1 MKTTPRIA
9 KTCQNRLKTKI
20 KSSYLEAVDQLRSP
34 NDAASARKIVLLVL
48 NPDYY
53 FDPADI
59 PVADVVY
66 SYLATIEQPHF
77 PIHCHIYS

>member
-1 MKTTPRIA
+1 MPEP
-9 KTCQNRLKTKI
+9 LKTKI